1 MKEPEQRDWV
11 VDMAAKLQS
20 YDPVQESIAWRSR
33 SIYKAPPNLI
43 SLSSTS
49 AYTPEV
55 VSFGPYHHGRPRLMP
70 MEEHKQRAL
79 FHFLRRTS
87 MALQTIVDSIKRVEQ
102 ELVSH
107 YDEPP
112 AVYPPGS
119 FVKMMVLDGCFIL
132 EILRMRK
139 GTGDYSPS
147 DPLFSGH
154 GMLYSLP
161 YIKRDML
168 MLENQIP
175 LLVLDRLVAAETGR
189 PRSEEG
195 HVHKLVTDFFSLPSL
210 SRGGGGGGGGEGLGL
225 HVLEVFRRGLIEGK
239 PAGLPYPPS
248 EEPEL
253 IVRSAVELYEAGIR
267 FKKSQTRS
275 LRDIDFKHGV
285 LRLPRITVDDT
296 TESMLLNLM
305 AYERMHVGAGNEVS
319 SYVSFMDMLIDSAKD
334 VAMLQSKGIILNA
347 LGSDKAVAKLF
358 NELSREVSID
368 PSSKLGEVHRRL
380 GRYSTQ
386 KHNMWRANLIHTYF
400 RNPWAILSLVA
411 AIVLLGLT
419 VAQTVYTVLG
429 YYHSPN

>member
-1 MKEPEQRDWV
+1 MVEQKDWV

-20 YDPVQESIAWRSR
+20 YDPVQESIAWKSR
-33 SIYKAPPNLI
+33 SIYKVPSNLI
-43 SLSSTS
+43 NLTKTN
-49 AYTPEV
+49 AYTPEM
-55 VSFGPYHHGRPRLMP
+55 VSFGPYHHGRPQLMP

-87 MALQTIVDSIKRVEQ
+87 ITLEAVVDCIKQVEQ
-102 ELVSH
+102 QLVNH

-112 AVYPPGS
+112 AVAGPSS
-119 FVKMMVLDGCFIL
+119 FAKMMVIDGCFML

-147 DPLFSGH
+147 DPIFSSH
-154 GMLYSLP
+154 GMLYALP

-175 LLVLDRLVAAETGR
+175 LLVLDRLVAVETGK

-195 HVHKLVTDFFSLPSL
+195 HVHRLVTDFFSLRPL
-210 SRGGGGGGGGEGLGL
+210 SRGGGEGL
-225 HVLEVFRRGLIEGK
+225 HVLEVFRRGLIEGR
-239 PAGLPYPPS
+239 PAGLPHPPS

-267 FKKSQTRS
+267 FKKSKTRS

-296 TESMLLNLM
+296 AESMLLNLM

-319 SYVSFMDMLIDSAKD
+319 SYVSFMDTLIDSAKD

-358 NELSREVSID
+358 NELSREVTID

-411 AIVLLGLT
+411 AVVLLALT
-419 VAQTVYTVLG
+419 IAQTVYSALG
-429 YYHSPN
+429 YYHDLKK